1 VSTTARYAL
10 AFVAPFATTLLLTP
24 LVARAARRLG
34 FMAHPMEGRF
44 HSTATPYLGGLAMAG
59 GLVVVA
65 QLVTGPAGQMA
76 VVLLGGLVMV
86 CLGFLD
92 DWRRVGP
99 VVKVTVEASVG
110 VACWIAGIRAGV
122 FGIEALDLL
131 LTVAWF
137 VVVTNALN
145 LLDNMDGVAAGV
157 VAIASIGLFAIA
169 AGQGEFLVGSLAIAL
184 TGTSLAF
191 LRYNFPPARIFM
203 GDAGSLPIGFLLA
216 ALCAKLDLVGPNN
229 VVRAVIPILIL
240 AVPLFDMTL
249 VVISRL
255 RERVPVY
262 QGGIDH
268 SAHRLTARGY
278 SGRAVALAAYAAQAA
293 CSSLALWLARSPD
306 RTVLIV
312 AVLAGLASS
321 LVMAELLRIS
331 PPVGVIAAK
340 RQTADEHAGG
350 RMI

>member
-1 VSTTARYAL
+1 
-10 AFVAPFATTLLLTP
+10 
-24 LVARAARRLG
+24 
-34 FMAHPMEGRF
+34 MEGRF

-65 QLVTGPAGQMA
+65 QLVAGPAGQMV

-131 LTVAWF
+131 LTVTWF

-184 TGTSLAF
+184 AGTSLAF

-216 ALCAKLDLVGPNN
+216 ALCAKLDLVGPNS
-229 VVRAVIPILIL
+229 VVRGAIPILAL

-255 RERVPVY
+255 RERVPVHH
-262 QGGIDH
+262 GGTDH
-268 SAHRLTARGY
+268 SAHRLTARGH
-278 SGRAVALAAYAAQAA
+278 SGRAVALTAYAAQAA

-306 RTVLIV
+306 RIVLIV

-321 LVMAELLRIS
+321 LVMAELLRIRS
-331 PPVGVIAAK
+331 PVRVIVTM
-340 RQTADEHAGG
+340 RQRADEHAGG